1 MALPEMTIASRNI
14 GDIFYTLRRD
24 DTLNG
29 AVPCD
34 GREFNASDFDMD
46 DPTNN
51 PYSLC
56 INGKIPN
63 VDYTQYAAQLRSQG
77 CCACFGIDVVNG
89 KFKVPT
95 IKDVYIRA
103 GDVNTLTT
111 YLAPGLPNI
120 TGGPIYAD
128 NRQDVNSSAGA
139 LRVTGI
145 TGGGFDWKGGAR
157 NFRNIYFDASQSN
170 GIYGRCPN
178 TVQPPSLVLRPM
190 TQLLTAVAGK
200 KEEEDTPVVPDQ
212 PSITLKIPYIFV
224 PGTEAK
230 ATEVNTNFEYV
241 LRAIEGIAPSA
252 AAVVHLEGDETISG
266 KKTFLTSVSTPAIEL
281 IPSKSDTH
289 GGYIDFHYN
298 GAGVDY
304 TARLIEAEKGFLS
317 VMKSPSSSDSSTK
330 LATTEWV
337 NAAIASKGISIN
349 SMFPNYSTL
358 FGIGS
363 GYRTVVPGW
372 VRWTADNNDHSA
384 VGLYINGVQVGRH
397 GQFKY
402 GDPYT
407 IMYPVPANSTITFDS
422 PSTAAFC
429 KCIGS

>member
-56 INGKIPN
+56 INDKIPN
-63 VDYTQYAAQLRSQG
+63 VDYTQYAAQIRSQG

-95 IKDVYIRA
+95 IRDVYIKA

-111 YLAPGLPNI
+111 YLAPGLPDISGYFQGSNA
-120 TGGPIYAD
+120 GGAGGAFAKAGNTD
-128 NRQDVNSSAGA
+128 AGA
-139 LRVTGI
+139 
-145 TGGGFDWKGGAR
+145 DWKGGYR
-157 NFRNIYFDASQSN
+157 GVPINFYASRSN
-170 GIYGRCPN
+170 PIYGRCSN

-200 KEEEDTPVVPDQ
+200 KEEEDTPIVPDQ

-241 LRAIEGIAPSA
+241 LRSIEGIAPAA

-337 NAAIASKGISIN
+337 NAAITSKGISIN

-397 GQFKY
+397 GQYKY

>member
-56 INGKIPN
+56 INDKIPN
-63 VDYTQYAAQLRSQG
+63 VDYTQYAAQIRSQG

-95 IKDVYIRA
+95 IRDVYIKA

-111 YLAPGLPNI
+111 YLAPGLPDISGYFQGSNAGDA
-120 TGGPIYAD
+120 GGAFAKAGNTD
-128 NRQDVNSSAGA
+128 AGA
-139 LRVTGI
+139 
-145 TGGGFDWKGGAR
+145 DWKGGYR
-157 NFRNIYFDASQSN
+157 GVPINFYASRSN
-170 GIYGRCPN
+170 PIYGRCSN

-200 KEEEDTPVVPDQ
+200 KEEEDTPIVPDQ

-230 ATEVNTNFEYV
+230 ALEVNANFEYV
-241 LRAIEGIAPSA
+241 LRSIEGIAPAA

-337 NAAIASKGISIN
+337 NAAITSKGISIN

-372 VRWTADNNDHSA
+372 VRWTADNNDRSA

-397 GQFKY
+397 GQYKY

>member
-63 VDYTQYAAQLRSQG
+63 VDYTQYAAQIRSQG

-89 KFKVPT
+89 RFKVPT
-95 IKDVYIRA
+95 IKDVYIKA

-120 TGGPIYAD
+120 TGGFHGSRGNGTFAW
-128 NRQDVNSSAGA
+128 GA
-139 LRVTGI
+139 FTQ
-145 TGGGFDWKGGAR
+145 GGANHTDTGRR
-157 NFRNIYFDASQSN
+157 NPTAPNNVMDIGFDASRSSA
-170 GIYGRCPN
+170 IYGRSS
-178 TVQPPSLVLRPM
+178 TVQPASLILRPM
-190 TQLLTAVAGK
+190 TQLLTAVAGDRK
-200 KEEEDTPVVPDQ
+200 SDGDDTPDQ

-289 GGYIDFHYN
+289 GGYIDFHYS

-317 VMKSPSSSDSSTK
+317 VMKSPASSDSSTK

-337 NAAIASKGISIN
+337 NNKVNTIASGAAAWQKA
-349 SMFPNYSTL
+349 FPTYDWQD
-358 FGIGS
+358 IYS
-363 GYRTVVPGW
+363 GYVAPTYGW
-372 VRWTADNNDHSA
+372 IRWKGTQADSSTQN
-384 VGLYINGVQVGRH
+384 LYIDGKQVFTH
-397 GQFKY
+397 GSFKY
-402 GDPYT
+402 ADST
-407 IMYPVPANSTITFDS
+407 MFLCPVAAGSTVTYDGN
-422 PSTAAFC
+422 STAAFC